1 MPVNAKSVIGI
12 VSLIV
17 DRQCNDTDIRL
28 VDGLTSLDGR
38 VEVCLDGLW
47 GSVCDHRWDYRD
59 AAVVCK
65 QLGYNGREFSSCY
78 IRKLCLL
85 LLSSSVNSA
94 SYPLLEHS
102 NFNIFILNIHLDNV
116 DCNGNESKLSEC
128 QHRGIGIHD
137 CAEGVEE
144 AGVICTGECRLICMW
159 LG

>member
-1 MPVNAKSVIGI
+1 MPVDTKGVIGI
-12 VSLIV
+12 VSLTV
-17 DRQCNDTDIRL
+17 ERQCNETDIRL
-28 VDGLTSLDGR
+28 VGGQTSLDGR

-47 GSVCDHRWDYRD
+47 GTVCDDRWDYRD
-59 AAVVCK
+59 AAVVCR

-102 NFNIFILNIHLDNV
+102 SFNFILNISLDNV

-128 QHRGIGIHD
+128 QHRGIGIHN
-137 CAEGVEE
+137 CVEGLEE
-144 AGVICTGECRLICMW
+144 AGIICTGKCCLICM
-159 LG
+159 